1 MTELRFKVL
10 AGVLS
15 HLRLSCGRVYY
26 QAHMLLAEFSVDCRT
41 KGLRF
46 FVVVIVVLYWLS
58 FGSCPEYLSWLLSED
73 CFQFF
78 VTQASPT

>member
-1 MTELRFKVL
+1 MEGSTTKLT
-10 AGVLS
+10 
-15 HLRLSCGRVYY
+15 CCW
-26 QAHMLLAEFSVDCRT
+26 QNSVWT
-41 KGLRF
+41 VGLRVSGF
-46 FVVVIVVLYWLS
+46 FVVVIVVLYRLS